1 MRAIP
6 ALVLLVCVGCVSA
19 PPRPQQAP
27 DRLLEYRVSPP
38 DVLMITARPE
48 PVVEREVTIRPDGR
62 ISFDLIGDVEVEAR
76 TIEEI
81 RREITQRLK
90 AFIVSPDVT
99 VELRTSLSRR
109 YYVFGEVLRPGSY
122 PLIGRVT
129 AIEALAA
136 ASGETR
142 MADVNRSRL
151 VRVSSESSQIFPVRL
166 DDIRHAGDGTTNYE
180 LRPGDVIIIPPSTSA
195 RIGYAISAFFF
206 PLQAVLGLTQPAQVF
221 VPGPN

>member
-1 MRAIP
+1 MRAIL
-6 ALVLLVCVGCVSA
+6 ALVLLLCAGCAAA
-19 PPRPQQAP
+19 PQPANPP
-27 DRLLEYRVSPP
+27 ERLSQYRVSPP

-62 ISFDLIGDVEVEAR
+62 ISFDLIGDVEVEGR

-81 RREITQRLK
+81 RSEITQRLK
-90 AFIVSPDVT
+90 AYIVSPDVT

-122 PLIGRVT
+122 PLVGRVT

-142 MADVNRSRL
+142 MAAVNSSRL
-151 VRVSSESSQIFPVRL
+151 VRVSSESSQIFPLRL
-166 DDIRHAGDGTTNYE
+166 EDIRHFGDGSTNYE
-180 LRPGDVIIIPPSTSA
+180 LRPGDVIIVPPSTSA
-195 RIGYAISAFFF
+195 RIGYAISGFFF